1 MLSMVK
7 IGETDMTSITAPK
20 RFSIWTRIE
29 GSRRPGISGVRDA
42 YLWPDH
48 EHREVDMSIVR
59 RCGLTHGFEALV
71 VGTTVCCE
79 RNRLTGLM
87 VREREATRFK
97 PGREIEIDRVL
108 GLRDVVYQRL
118 MLGSHAAIDNSV
130 VRSMSIS
137 AVGEYGSARRAHLD
151 ALGRFIARRGIS
163 AARVAKWIAD
173 IEEGSLLEDPQFNSS
188 IRVA

>member
-1 MLSMVK
+1 
-7 IGETDMTSITAPK
+7 MTSITAPK
-20 RFSIWTRIE
+20 RFAIWSRIN
-29 GSRRPGISGVRDA
+29 GSKRPGTSGLRDA

-48 EHREVDMSIVR
+48 EHREVDMFILR

-71 VGTTVCCE
+71 VGITVCCE
-79 RNRLTGLM
+79 GNRLTGLM

-118 MLGSHAAIDNSV
+118 MLGSHSAIDTSV

-137 AVGEYGSARRAHLD
+137 TVGEFGSARRAHLE
-151 ALGRFIARRGIS
+151 ALRRFVTRRDIS
-163 AARVAKWIAD
+163 AARVSKWIAD
-173 IEEGSLLEDPQFNSS
+173 IEEGSLLEDPQFNST